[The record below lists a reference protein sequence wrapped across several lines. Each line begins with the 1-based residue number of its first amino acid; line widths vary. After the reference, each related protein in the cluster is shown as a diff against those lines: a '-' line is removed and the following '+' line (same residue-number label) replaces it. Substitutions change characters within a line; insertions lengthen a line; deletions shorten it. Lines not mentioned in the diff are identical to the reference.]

1 MNSSTPEQQHDV
13 HMTNALVKNVLEE
26 EEKLITEEAAFES
39 AIQNQVLRDR
49 SPKAKAGRRRMLARA
64 VYGEFVATLLL
75 FGPLFM
81 VLVNG
86 YESQWSKE
94 IIALAG
100 AFVPAFQVIGLSFA
114 FSGISGAILNP
125 AVAIALWSTG
135 KLSNRR
141 CLYYILAEMLA
152 SIFAVVLVTIM
163 YSGDLGGA
171 YRSVSIEPKVGANL
185 GKVFATEFILTFFI
199 TYTAFTVAFENAEAQ
214 KKESMSIK
222 NISDTKGLTVYASTP
237 QSSTGFAPFAIGF
250 IVFSVSLAGGT
261 GGSALNPARMFGPAL
276 FSGRWRYFYIYW
288 LGEVS
293 GAITAALLVNN
304 LHKIGLKAM
313 AREGLSAARTVSI
326 LHANHTDAGMELAD
340 LPVSQDTNNPLASS
354 DDNV

>member
-1 MNSSTPEQQHDV
+1 MNSSEDAAERQSEVQL
-13 HMTNALVKNVLEE
+13 TNVLVKNVLEE
-26 EEKLITEEAAFES
+26 EEKLLTEEAAFES

-49 SPKAKAGRRRMLARA
+49 SPRAKAGRRRMLARA

-94 IIALAG
+94 IIALAS
-100 AFVPAFQVIGLSFA
+100 AFVPGLQVIGLSFA

-141 CLYYILAEMLA
+141 CVYYVLAEMLA
-152 SIFAVVLVTIM
+152 SIFAVVLVTVM

-171 YRSVSIEPKVGANL
+171 YRFISIEPKEDANL
-185 GKVFATEFILTFFI
+185 GKVFATEFILTFFL

-222 NISDTKGLTVYASTP
+222 KISDTKGLTVYASTP

-276 FSGRWRYFYIYW
+276 FSGRWKYFYIYW
-288 LGEVS
+288 LGEIA

-326 LHANHTDAGMELAD
+326 LHAHHTGAGIQELAT
-340 LPVSQDTNNPLASS
+340 LGQAAKNPMAN

>member
-49 SPKAKAGRRRMLARA
+49 SPRAKAGRRRMLARA

-171 YRSVSIEPKVGANL
+171 YRSISIEPKEGANL

-222 NISDTKGLTVYASTP
+222 KISDTKGLTVYASTP

-304 LHKIGLKAM
+304 LHKIGFKTM
-313 AREGLSAARTVSI
+313 GPEGLSAARTVSI
-326 LHANHTDAGMELAD
+326 LHANHTGAGMELAD
-340 LPVSQDTNNPLASS
+340 LPVSQNTKNPLASS